1 MFIIT
6 AHKTVCTPGY
16 IAGRYTI
23 DLNLFS
29 FQIYAELTLE
39 SPLNNN
45 AFYMCCYKNKEQ
57 RTPLFSLNFIFACEV
72 QVYSDMNVF

>member
-45 AFYMCCYKNKEQ
+45 AFYMCCYKNK
-57 RTPLFSLNFIFACEV
+57 
-72 QVYSDMNVF
+72 